1 MEEIKIANRTNK
13 KGIAIALLA
22 ALCYSISSPLSKLIL
37 NYLSPTLMAGFLYLG
52 AGVCMLFIFLFRMIF
67 KKKIKKEKKLTKKD
81 LPYVIGMVILDIAA
95 PILMML
101 GLSTT
106 SAANASLL
114 NNFEIVMTSL
124 IALLFFKEKI
134 SPRLW
139 LGIGAITISCVIL
152 AFESYEALNFNLG
165 SILILL
171 AALCWGAENN
181 CTKKISSSDPLEI
194 VLIKGLCSGTGS
206 IIIGLCIGER
216 IELVNIWSVFATL
229 GVGLIAYGLS
239 IFLYI
244 YAQRF
249 ISAAKT
255 SAYYAIN
262 PFIAAIFSLIIFLEI
277 PNWQFVLAI
286 IIMAIGAWLASSD
299 KPLLKKKIK
308 DSTLNN
314 IEEEKQDLNEK

>member
-1 MEEIKIANRTNK
+1 MKEINKANSVNR

-22 ALCYSISSPLSKLIL
+22 AVCYSISSPLSKLIL

-52 AGVCMLFIFLFRMIF
+52 AGVCMLFIFLFRIIF

-95 PILMML
+95 PILMMF

-124 IALLFFKEKI
+124 IALLLFKEKI

-139 LGIGAITISCVIL
+139 FGIGAITISCVIL
-152 AFESYEALNFNLG
+152 TFESYEALNFNIG

-216 IELVNIWSVFATL
+216 IELANIWSVFATL

-249 ISAAKT
+249 IGAAKT

-277 PNWQFVLAI
+277 PNWQFILAI
-286 IIMAIGAWLASSD
+286 FIMAVGAWLASSD

-308 DSTLNN
+308 DSTISNN
-314 IEEEKQDLNEK
+314 EEEIQDLNEK

>member
-1 MEEIKIANRTNK
+1 MKEISIGNSVNK

-22 ALCYSISSPLSKLIL
+22 AVCYSISSPLSKLIL

-52 AGVCMLFIFLFRMIF
+52 AGICMLFIYLFRLVF

-81 LPYVIGMVILDIAA
+81 LPYVIGMVVLDIAA
-95 PILMML
+95 PILMMF

-139 LGIGAITISCVIL
+139 FGIGAITISCVIL
-152 AFESYEALNFNLG
+152 TFESYEALNFNFG

-216 IELVNIWSVFATL
+216 IELANVWSVFATL

-239 IFLYI
+239 IFFYI

-249 ISAAKT
+249 IGAAKT

-286 IIMAIGAWLASSD
+286 FIMAVGAWLASSD
-299 KPLLKKKIK
+299 KPLSKKRIK
-308 DSTLNN
+308 DSTINN
-314 IEEEKQDLNEK
+314 NEEEIQDLSEK

>member
-67 KKKIKKEKKLTKKD
+67 KKKIKKEKKLAKKD
-81 LPYVIGMVILDIAA
+81 LPYVIEMVILDIAA
-95 PILMML
+95 PILMMF

-139 LGIGAITISCVIL
+139 LGIGAITISCAIL
-152 AFESYEALNFNLG
+152 TFESYEALNFNLG

-171 AALCWGAENN
+171 AALC
-181 CTKKISSSDPLEI
+181 
-194 VLIKGLCSGTGS
+194 
-206 IIIGLCIGER
+206 
-216 IELVNIWSVFATL
+216 
-229 GVGLIAYGLS
+229 
-239 IFLYI
+239 
-244 YAQRF
+244 
-249 ISAAKT
+249 
-255 SAYYAIN
+255 
-262 PFIAAIFSLIIFLEI
+262 
-277 PNWQFVLAI
+277 
-286 IIMAIGAWLASSD
+286 
-299 KPLLKKKIK
+299 
-308 DSTLNN
+308 
-314 IEEEKQDLNEK
+314 